1 MPIPEI
7 ADVFSVVIK
16 AVVLL
21 WATGLLLATIA
32 LRHRASRVGSEPRA
46 WSRLLFGVAIIAGA
60 ILLGRI
66 ADVGAAGRPGLTG
79 IGALVASIGCGLACG
94 PFYQGLIHWN
104 RTRLEDVDPG
114 DLVNGFSAVLA
125 MVGLGN
131 LVLPHFTSPHTWL
144 EQGQLQA
151 SLWAVGG
158 LFVVLGAAVSIAMMA
173 GLQRDPRIWLMS
185 AAWGAALLAAVAG
198 LIVGNSPGFVAVV
211 WLAGA
216 SLILSCVLM
225 APRPGAEPAKTAA
238 SQATIF
244 GALVVLLGGV
254 VILILDGDLA
264 AAGSRLATGYGIA
277 AVVGAGIRLVR
288 LVHDLS
294 NLAQSRREALTD
306 ELTGI
311 PNRRA
316 LLAAMDA
323 ALPSAASTNLLI
335 IDLDRFKVIN
345 DRYGHEAG
353 DEVLRHMAKVF
364 AGHLPEGGVLARLG
378 GDEFAVLLV
387 DVDPAVP
394 MQVARVLAAAAAP
407 LSDVKGRL
415 LQVGASVGVAGVAR
429 AEVNGGE
436 LLRRADAAMYQAKT
450 SGSGV
455 QRYDGALD
463 ALAQERLDLVED
475 LHLALEGST
484 GPPEQIVVYFQPQL
498 DAGSGRLTGAEALVR
513 WQHPRLGLLPPDLF
527 IPLAEANELMAALT
541 ARVIREAVTQ
551 AARWKSTGHPLR
563 VSVNLSA
570 SGLAHA
576 CLLPL
581 IDEVLGTGMTPGD
594 LVLEVTETSLMKDPT
609 QALAVMHRISARGV
623 GISIDDYGTGYSSLS
638 YMNDLPATELKIDR
652 SFTARTTGDPRT
664 AAIVAG
670 IVELAHRLG
679 MRVIAEGVED
689 LETGTAM
696 AHLGCDETQGYL
708 HSLPLPAEVFLAW
721 LGEYEAG
728 REPARGGRPTT
739 ALRGR

>member
-1 MPIPEI
+1 VERL
-7 ADVFSVVIK
+7 VT
-16 AVVLL
+16 LL
-21 WATGLLLATIA
+21 SAAGLLFAA
-32 LRHRASRVGSEPRA
+32 AGWRHRAARVENEPRA
-46 WSRLLFGVAIIAGA
+46 WTRLLFGVAVIAVSV
-60 ILLGRI
+60 LLGRI
-66 ADVGAAGRPGLTG
+66 TDALAVGRPELAG
-79 IGALVASIGCGLACG
+79 IGDLGARIGCVLACG
-94 PFYQGLIHWN
+94 PFYLGLIHWN
-104 RTRLEDVDPG
+104 RTRLEGIDPG
-114 DLVNGFSAVLA
+114 DSVNGFSAVLA

-131 LVLPHFTSPHTWL
+131 LVLPHFTSPDTGLGQW
-144 EQGQLQA
+144 QLQV

-158 LFVVLGAAVSIAMMA
+158 LFVIVGAAVSIAMMA
-173 GLQRDPRIWLMS
+173 GLQRDPRIWLLIV
-185 AAWGAALLAAVAG
+185 AWSAALLAEIAGLIAGGSPGFVLPVWLGGAG
-198 LIVGNSPGFVAVV
+198 LIV
-211 WLAGA
+211 L
-216 SLILSCVLM
+216 CVLIP
-225 APRPGAEPAKTAA
+225 PRPGVEPARKAA
-238 SQATIF
+238 SRATIF
-244 GALVVLLGGV
+244 GALVVLVGGV
-254 VILILDGDLA
+254 AILILDGDLA
-264 AAGSRLATGYGIA
+264 VPGSHLATGYGVA

-288 LVHDLS
+288 LVQDLS
-294 NLAQSRREALTD
+294 HLAQSRREALTD

-316 LLAAMDA
+316 LLAAMDS
-323 ALPSAASTNLLI
+323 ALESAVSTNLLI

-353 DEVLRHMAKVF
+353 DAVLRHMARVF
-364 AGHLPEGGVLARLG
+364 AGHLPEGAVLARLG

-394 MQVARVLAAAAAP
+394 MRVARVLAAAAAP

-415 LQVGASVGVAGVAR
+415 LQVGASVGVAGVAG

-455 QRYDGALD
+455 RQYDGAVD
-463 ALAQERLDLVED
+463 ARAQERLDLVED
-475 LHLALEGST
+475 LHRALEGSA
-484 GPPEQIVVYFQPQL
+484 GQPEQIVVYFQPQL
-498 DAGSGRLTGAEALVR
+498 DTGSGCLTGAEALVR
-513 WQHPRLGLLPPDLF
+513 WQHPRLGLLAPDLF

-541 ARVIREAVTQ
+541 ARVMREAVLQAFRWQ
-551 AARWKSTGHPLR
+551 AAGHPLR

-576 CLLPL
+576 SLLPL
-581 IDEVLGTGMTPGD
+581 IDEVLGTGPTSVD
-594 LVLEVTETSLMKDPT
+594 LVLEVTETSLMKDPAR
-609 QALAVMHRISARGV
+609 ALAVMHQISARGV

-689 LETGTAM
+689 IETCTEM
-696 AHLGCDETQGYL
+696 ARLGCDETQGYR
-708 HSLPLPAEVFLAW
+708 HSRPLPAELFLAW
-721 LGEYEAG
+721 LLEH
-728 REPARGGRPTT
+728 T
-739 ALRGR
+739 ATLQQR